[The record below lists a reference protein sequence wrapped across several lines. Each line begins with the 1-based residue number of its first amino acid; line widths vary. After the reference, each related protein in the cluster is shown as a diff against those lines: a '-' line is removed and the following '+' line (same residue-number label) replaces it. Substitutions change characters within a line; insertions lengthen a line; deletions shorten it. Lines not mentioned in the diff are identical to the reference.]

1 VPCYR
6 CGRIQTD
13 PVKGASPWARGVI
26 KSEQILMCPPCQS
39 ENPEWSQELDR
50 CEKCGG
56 TRLSV
61 VMGSIVCR
69 ACGHDRPSGGAEA
82 SV

>member
-1 VPCYR
+1 MPCYR

-13 PVKGASPWARGVI
+13 PVKGASPWGRGVV
-26 KSEQILMCPPCQS
+26 EGAQILICPECQTS
-39 ENPEWSQELDR
+39 DPEWPRSLDACPR
-50 CEKCGG
+50 CGG

-69 ACGHDRPSGGAEA
+69 SCNADWTGA
-82 SV
+82 